1 MSEREGALLRECRD
15 YLALWPK
22 SGLIDEQEKRLVK
35 RLDIALSTHEEAQ
48 TKAVPIPQGWQ
59 GSNPNDG
66 AYDGQA
72 PSQPERE
79 TSERGERDSVI
90 EECARVAQDVW
101 QSANA
106 LNVSKAAGDIMRAI
120 RALKP
125 SPPSEGMVSKERAD
139 EIMNDLGFPS
149 IRGGDK

>member
-35 RLDIALSTHEEAQ
+35 RLDIALSAQGEAQ

-79 TSERGERDSVI
+79 GVVSVNRQPDGGYPGCDA
-90 EECARVAQDVW
+90 CACPKGVCQINVMLA
-101 QSANA
+101 AA
-106 LNVSKAAGDIMRAI
+106 LSG
-120 RALKP
+120 
-125 SPPSEGMVSKERAD
+125 GKE
-139 EIMNDLGFPS
+139 
-149 IRGGDK
+149 